1 MELCNLPKAHSF
13 TLPTPFSPTSNRL
26 KLETSRNNNFAVI
39 FDPISRWDT
48 VFNINNVQ
56 QLSWIEIWLTK
67 FCCSTIPQKHFFLI
81 TSIINSIAFIDAKS
95 PGLYYRKF
103 LSTQHFHST
112 MGTQSHLYQPSATL
126 PNSHSP

>member
-13 TLPTPFSPTSNRL
+13 TLPTPFSPTSNRSL
-26 KLETSRNNNFAVI
+26 KFHEITTLLLFLIPSQGEVQSLILTIA
-39 FDPISRWDT
+39 
-48 VFNINNVQ
+48 Q

-95 PGLYYRKF
+95 SGLYYRKF
-103 LSTQHFHST
+103 LCTQHFQST
-112 MGTQSHLYQPSATL
+112 MGTQSHL
-126 PNSHSP
+126 